1 MVIQLN
7 TLTNYNTS
15 DELLRLIL
23 NINMEALSELLVDE
37 QLEEWDFLLE
47 NFQSSRNEL
56 KDMIREQWF
65 FYDKLTGFKH
75 PTHYLVHIK
84 PKWRRIL
91 METLYILEED
101 FYAQGK
107 SEAVV
112 QLWGKFFDLDIEK
125 TFAPKLQLKGLIQ
138 NKYINNYDYQ
148 D

>member
-7 TLTNYNTS
+7 TLNQYNGP
-15 DELLRLIL
+15 DELLRLLL
-23 NINMEALSELLVDE
+23 NINMEALSELLQDE
-37 QLEEWDFLLE
+37 ELKEWDFLLE
-47 NFQSSRNEL
+47 NFQSSRKEL
-56 KDMIREQWF
+56 KKMIREQWM
-65 FYDKLTGFKH
+65 FYDRMSIEKH
-75 PTHYLVHIK
+75 PTWYLVHLK

-112 QLWGKFFDLDIEK
+112 QLWGRFFDLETEK

-138 NKYINNYDYQ
+138 NRYTKNK
-148 D
+148 

>member
-7 TLTNYNTS
+7 TLNQYNS
-15 DELLRLIL
+15 PDELLRLIL
-23 NINMEALSELLVDE
+23 NINIEALSELLEDE
-37 QLEEWDFLLE
+37 ELKEWDFLLE

-56 KDMIREQWF
+56 KEMIKEQYF
-65 FYDKLTGFKH
+65 IYYRMSKEEH
-75 PTHYLVHIK
+75 PTWYVVLLK

-112 QLWGKFFDLDIEK
+112 QLWGRFFDLEIEK

-138 NKYINNYDYQ
+138 NRYTKTVKI
-148 D
+148 